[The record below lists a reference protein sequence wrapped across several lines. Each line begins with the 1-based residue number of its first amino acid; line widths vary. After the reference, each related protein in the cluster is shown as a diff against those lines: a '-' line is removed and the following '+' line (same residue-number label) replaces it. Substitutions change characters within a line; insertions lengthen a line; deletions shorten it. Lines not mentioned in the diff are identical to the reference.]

1 MKNRSLAQGNA
12 KTAHLKLKRQTIG
25 VFNRYSSRAEQGYI
39 EAILTGIKT
48 AVYEHN
54 LNLLNFT
61 GGSLSTSS
69 DPAFNKQR
77 NILYA
82 LASPANVDGLLIID
96 TVGDIHSPQ
105 ALAKLHQQK
114 SRVPTVS
121 IGAAIAGVPS
131 LIVDNKT
138 GLQDALVHLIEAHH
152 YRKIAI
158 IRGPDGNKEAA
169 ERYQIYKEV
178 LASYKLPIDPNLIT
192 QGDYSVASGAN
203 AVHTLLEERKVDFDA
218 ILAIN
223 DNMALGA
230 IEALQIAGQVV
241 PYDVAVI
248 GIDDIT
254 QAQFSLPP
262 LTTVHQPLLELGQ
275 QAVQQL
281 LNQLANKP
289 NNELTVLPTS
299 MVVRRSCGCIDKDI
313 IATIPDTLSNQNNVT
328 EDHLLQ
334 ALATAIPSQNKAI
347 SASINSWA
355 TQCLDSFLSD
365 SKGETTHQF
374 LSTLDQLIRL
384 LIKDNDDISPL
395 QKVIFA
401 LQSHLS
407 ALFANDKQLAQARM
421 LLHQAQAFITKE
433 ALSYQ
438 QQQRLQIEYKN
449 SLLHAVAQS
458 LSSTLEVDKII
469 AVLAENLSLL
479 GISSFY
485 LVLYEDTQPYR
496 YPQTHPAWSRLH
508 LAYEK
513 ENGRI
518 SLPNN
523 HIRFPTEHLLPN
535 TIIPA
540 DKQQIMRVEALF
552 FQSNQ
557 IGYILLSQDDDQS
570 HIFETLRGQISTALN
585 GALLLQKKNQIEE
598 ELRQQQIHLDKLVY
612 ERTAELQEA
621 NLHLQQQIHKR
632 KQIEEQTRFQAT
644 LLKNV
649 SDAIISTDLQWHV
662 TSWNREAEALYGFK
676 VEEVLGKPLVDI
688 INPIYATGS
697 RDDMLRTFIENEKW
711 EGEVIHHHKD
721 KTPIH
726 IWGSLSTIKTTTG
739 ENIGAVSVN
748 RNITQQKEAEE
759 ALKHTVTLLKNVINA
774 SQDFIFVKDTNLRT
788 ILCNDVFALAAGK
801 SPEALYGKTDIENGW
816 HPELVKGNPEKGIRG
831 FEVDDRE
838 VLAGK
843 TIRNSS
849 DPANVDGE
857 IRIFDTIKT
866 PVRDELGNITGI
878 LGVSRDITDRKVA
891 EEALRASQHNL
902 AYAQKIAKVAYFN
915 WDLSTNA
922 VSWSDEMYRIFG
934 LDQATF
940 KPEVNT
946 FSNFLHPDDLYLV
959 SDENFAKMMA
969 DKTHHM
975 EFRIY
980 DQTTN
985 ELKHLFLW
993 GETTFSE
1000 EGVPLSI
1007 FGIIQDITE
1016 RRNAEIQLES
1026 YAAELERSNQDLQ
1039 EFAYVASHDLQ
1050 EPLRKIQAFG
1060 DRLQLKYSHLLDE
1073 RGINYIHRMQNAAS
1087 RMQVLIVDLLAFS
1100 RVHTHTHPFNNINL
1114 NQVIHNILQN
1124 LEVSIAEKDADI
1136 VCDTLP
1142 EIEADV
1148 VQIRQLFQNL
1158 LSNALKFSRPNVPLT
1173 IQITHRIE
1181 KNLCEISIRD
1191 NGIGFEE
1198 KYLDRIFTV
1207 FERLHTRS
1215 EYPGTGIGLAI
1226 CRRIVERH
1234 HGSISAKS
1242 QLGQGATFIIKLPI
1256 TQEPT

>member
-1 MKNRSLAQGNA
+1 MKNRSLAQSNA

-48 AVYEHN
+48 AVFEAD

-96 TVGDIHSPQ
+96 TVGDIQSPQ
-105 ALAKLHQQK
+105 ALAMLHHKK
-114 SRVPTVS
+114 SNVPTVS
-121 IGAAIAGVPS
+121 IGAAIAGIPS

-152 YRKIAI
+152 YQKIAI
-158 IRGPDGNKEAA
+158 IRGPDGNKEAT
-169 ERYQIYKEV
+169 ERYQIYKEI
-178 LASYKLPIDPNLIT
+178 LGAYELPIDPNLIT

-230 IEALQIAGQVV
+230 IEALQMAGQVV

-254 QAQFSLPP
+254 QSQFSLPP
-262 LTTVHQPLLELGQ
+262 LTTVHQPLFELGQ
-275 QAVQQL
+275 QAVQIL
-281 LNQLANKP
+281 LNQLADKP
-289 NNELTVLPTS
+289 NSELTVLPTS
-299 MVVRRSCGCIDKDI
+299 VVIRRSCGCIREEI
-313 IATIPDTLSNQNNVT
+313 IHNVVDNSSNQIDAS
-328 EDHLLQ
+328 EDYILQ
-334 ALATAIPSQNKAI
+334 ALATTIPAQNQAI

-355 TQCLDSFLSD
+355 TQLLDSFVSD
-365 SKGETTHQF
+365 SKAETTHQF

-384 LIKDNDDISPL
+384 MIEDNEDISPL
-395 QKVIFA
+395 QNVVFT
-401 LQSHLS
+401 LQPHLS
-407 ALFANDKQLAQARM
+407 ELFANNKHLAQARM
-421 LLHQAQAFITKE
+421 LLHQAQTFIMRE

-438 QQQRLQIEYKN
+438 QQQRLQIEHKN
-449 SLLHAVAQS
+449 SLLHTVAQS

-469 AVLAENLSLL
+469 DVLAENLSLL
-479 GISSFY
+479 AISSCY
-485 LVLYEDTQPYR
+485 LVLYEDAQPYR
-496 YPQTHPAWSRLH
+496 YPQAHPTWSRLH

-518 SLPNN
+518 PLPNN
-523 HIRFPTEHLLPN
+523 GIHFLTEHLLPN
-535 TIIPA
+535 SIIPT

-557 IGYILLSQDDDQS
+557 IGYILLRQDDDQNY
-570 HIFETLRGQISTALN
+570 IFETLRGQISTALN

-598 ELRQQQIHLDKLVY
+598 ELRQQQIQLDKLVY
-612 ERTAELQEA
+612 ERTAELQET
-621 NLHLQQQIHKR
+621 NVHLQQQIHKR

-649 SDAIISTDLQWHV
+649 SDAIISTDIQWHV

-676 VEEVLGKPLVDI
+676 VEEVLGKPLVNI
-688 INPIYATGS
+688 INPIYPTGS
-697 RDDMLRTFIENEKW
+697 RDDMLRTFMENEKW

-726 IWGSLSTIKTTTG
+726 IWGSLSTIKTTAG

-748 RNITQQKEAEE
+748 RNITKQKEAEE

-801 SPEALYGKTDIENGW
+801 PPEALYGKTDIENGW

-849 DPANVDGE
+849 DPANVNGE

-866 PVRDELGNITGI
+866 PIRDESGNITGI

-891 EEALRASQHNL
+891 EEALRTSEYNL

-915 WDLSTNA
+915 WDLSTSA

-946 FSNFLHPDDLYLV
+946 FGDFLHPDDLYLI
-959 SDENFAKMMA
+959 SDENFAKMMV

-980 DQTTN
+980 DQSTK

-1000 EGVPLSI
+1000 EGTPLSI
-1007 FGIIQDITE
+1007 FGIVQDITE

-1100 RVHTHTHPFNNINL
+1100 RVHTHTQPFHKVNL
-1114 NQVIHNILQN
+1114 NQVMEYILQN
-1124 LEVSIAEKDADI
+1124 LEVAITEKEADI

-1142 EIEADV
+1142 EIEADAI
-1148 VQIRQLFQNL
+1148 QIRQLFQNL
-1158 LSNALKFSRPNVPLT
+1158 LSNALKFSHPDVPLS
-1173 IQITHRIE
+1173 IHITHCIQ
-1181 KNLCEISIRD
+1181 KNHCEISIID

-1198 KYLDRIFTV
+1198 KYIDRIFTV
-1207 FERLHTRS
+1207 FERLHTRK

-1234 HGSISAKS
+1234 QGSISATS
-1242 QLGQGATFIIKLPI
+1242 QLGQGATFVVKLPI
-1256 TQEPT
+1256 TQKET